1 MTKKRKK
8 DVFVLM
14 TSSNPS
20 LSLIQD
26 SFFLPC
32 GIFVAAVDV
41 AVVAAVVDVAVVAVA
56 VVAVVVVDDD
66 DVAAAAVAWWM
77 GCFQDTIRIVS
88 DTESDKNCCFCFDVD
103 F

>member
-41 AVVAAVVDVAVVAVA
+41 AVVAAVVDVAVVAV
-56 VVAVVVVDDD
+56 VVVDDD